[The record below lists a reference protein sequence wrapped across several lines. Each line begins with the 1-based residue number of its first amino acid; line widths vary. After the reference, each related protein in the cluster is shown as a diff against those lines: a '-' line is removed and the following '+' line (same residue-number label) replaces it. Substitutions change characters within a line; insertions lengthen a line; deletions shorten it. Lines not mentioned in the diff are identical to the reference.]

1 MIELKSLQFCSLV
14 FGMIRNLC
22 SGSLFLPVEVISAM
36 LCCSLCYCNMSRAI
50 VTLLFQN
57 IYMYS
62 VCILLF
68 FYCCVYLVPQ
78 VTYAVNVWWL

>member
-1 MIELKSLQFCSLV
+1 MMELKSLQFCSLV

-22 SGSLFLPVEVISAM
+22 SRSLFLPVEVISAM

-50 VTLLFQN
+50 ATLLFQN

-62 VCILLF
+62 VCIVLF